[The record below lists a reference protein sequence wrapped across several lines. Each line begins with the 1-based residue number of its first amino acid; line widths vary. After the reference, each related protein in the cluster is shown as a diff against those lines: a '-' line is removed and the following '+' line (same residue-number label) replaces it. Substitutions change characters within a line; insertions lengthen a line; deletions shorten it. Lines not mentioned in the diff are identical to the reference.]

1 LPHSLMS
8 QNNMRK
14 REMKK
19 RIGIQKVFLDKA
31 SLSKRL
37 KYSKHIVQNIYC
49 YYWTSPLNCKRHIIS
64 SLFHTNYF
72 TQISFN
78 RPIILPFRL
87 KSLCSLVYTW
97 HFPANIAIDFLY
109 CRYFLHFRPLLSR
122 VYLPSLL
129 AAGV

>member
-19 RIGIQKVFLDKA
+19 RIGLQEVFLGKA

-49 YYWTSPLNCKRHIIS
+49 YYWTSPINCKRHYFIPLPHK
-64 SLFHTNYF
+64 LFHSDQF
-72 TQISFN
+72 
-78 RPIILPFRL
+78 
-87 KSLCSLVYTW
+87 
-97 HFPANIAIDFLY
+97 
-109 CRYFLHFRPLLSR
+109 
-122 VYLPSLL
+122 
-129 AAGV
+129 